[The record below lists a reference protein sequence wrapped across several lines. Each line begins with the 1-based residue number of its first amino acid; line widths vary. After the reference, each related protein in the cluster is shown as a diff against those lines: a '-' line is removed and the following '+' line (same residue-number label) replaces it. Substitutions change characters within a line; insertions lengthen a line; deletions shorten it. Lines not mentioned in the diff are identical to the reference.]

1 LIKNKYAKVLKKSF
15 KKNKLT
21 VKFKIVPDSE
31 KSKSMNI
38 ALSVIK
44 DISRYDRNRTIF
56 IVAFGGGV
64 IGDLAGFVASVY
76 KRGIPYIQIPT
87 TLLAQI
93 DSSIGGKTGL
103 DLETGKNLIGVFYQ
117 PRLVLSD
124 VNLLKTLRLRQRRSG
139 LAEAIKYG
147 IIKDKSLLNF
157 IENNYADLL
166 CAKEKKL
173 EFIIRR
179 CSQIKAE
186 IVAKDEKEK
195 RNIRT
200 ILNFGH
206 TFAHAIEA
214 ATRYKRYN
222 HGEAVGFGILC
233 AADLSLR
240 LGLLRENLYCRIVK
254 IISNVGLPK
263 KIRGVSL
270 EKIIAAHYRDKKFLG
285 KKNRFVLIK
294 NIGHA
299 IIKEN
304 IPLGLIKSVLSGR
317 N

>member
-1 LIKNKYAKVLKKSF
+1 
-15 KKNKLT
+15 
-21 VKFKIVPDSE
+21 
-31 KSKSMNI
+31 MNI